1 MTVEY
6 FRSTPINCGILVR
19 FANALCNWIGHTY
32 PEADE
37 PYRRAIADGFDKPL
51 YRVVIHRKAA
61 A

>member
-1 MTVEY
+1 
-6 FRSTPINCGILVR
+6 VR